1 MQFETFRGRNVEEAL
16 AAVRAALGPDAFI
29 ESTRHVSNGEKG
41 WLGKTFVEVLAA
53 PSDRGP
59 SHRANPFTKQSDKRP
74 TTNPARGRES
84 MPSGPSHPQTHGHAA
99 QVSHA
104 SHASHAHH
112 GLNAAQQRSASR
124 SEAALGRELR
134 LIRSM
139 LEEMSLVRK
148 PRDRAGSLLQAAG
161 IEGTLAASLAGQAAR
176 APKSDTT
183 ALTNFLRRKIAE
195 RIRVAASPIEMPGRR
210 IVACVGPTGA
220 GKTTSLAKLA
230 ARAHLELGRSV
241 SVITLDTFRVGA
253 VEQMRRFVE
262 LIGVPFDVVRDR
274 NGFAQAIAQRRAD
287 ITLVDTAGVS
297 TADNASM
304 QRLVECLTAVGDR
317 PVDVLLV
324 VQAAVRSRD
333 VERLRAAYRAPAP
346 TGLIVTKLDE
356 TDQAGG
362 ALHAA
367 LEHALPVTYLCDGPR
382 VPEDI
387 HDASAEMLLD
397 AVLPLST

>member
-1 MQFETFRGRNVEEAL
+1 L

-41 WLGKTFVEVLAA
+41 WLGKTFVEVMAA
-53 PSDRGP
+53 PAERGS
-59 SHRANPFTKQSDKRP
+59 SHRANPFTKQSGEKRSQ
-74 TTNPARGRES
+74 TTQRPSQGAHQSRGRDSSPSSPAHPARMEAHTQAV
-84 MPSGPSHPQTHGHAA
+84 PSHANQHRT
-99 QVSHA
+99 
-104 SHASHAHH
+104 
-112 GLNAAQQRSASR
+112 ASR

-161 IEGTLAASLAGQAAR
+161 IEGTLAAQLAGQAAR
-176 APKSDTT
+176 VPKADST
-183 ALTNFLRRKIAE
+183 ALTNFLRRKISE
-195 RIRVAASPIEMPGRR
+195 RIQVAQSPIEMPGRR
-210 IVACVGPTGA
+210 IIACVGPTGA

-241 SVITLDTFRVGA
+241 AVVTLDTFRVGA

-262 LIGVPFDVVRDR
+262 LIGVPCDVARDR
-274 NGFAQAIAQRRAD
+274 GGFAQAVAQRRAD

-304 QRLVECLTAVGDR
+304 QRLVDCLSAVSDR

-324 VQAAVRSRD
+324 VQAAVRARD
-333 VERLRAAYRAPAP
+333 VERLRAAYRAPTP
-346 TGLIVTKLDE
+346 TGLVVTKLDE

-367 LEHALPVTYLCDGPR
+367 LEHALPLTYLCDGPR